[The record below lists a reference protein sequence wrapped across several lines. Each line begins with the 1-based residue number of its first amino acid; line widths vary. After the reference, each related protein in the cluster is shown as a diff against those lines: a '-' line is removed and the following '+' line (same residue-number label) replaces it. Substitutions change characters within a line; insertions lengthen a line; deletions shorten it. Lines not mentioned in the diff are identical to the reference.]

1 MRNVFVYFAAAAMV
15 VAAANAAGISPSTVN
30 LRVNSPR
37 SNALCLGSKMIRE
50 AIAMERLRGGGKL
63 KVAFLT
69 AGGLA
74 PCLSSSI
81 GYLIEIYNEYDPDI
95 EIIGYV
101 DGYKVEMCPQVFL
114 CKIHIC

>member
-1 MRNVFVYFAAAAMV
+1 MRNTFAVFAAAAMV
-15 VAAANAAGISPSTVN
+15 VAAASAAGISPSTVN

-37 SNALCLGSKMIRE
+37 SNALCLGSKMLKE
-50 AIAMERLRGGGKL
+50 AIAMERLRGGGGKL

-81 GYLIEIYNEYDPDI
+81 GYLIEIYNEYDPEI

-101 DGYKVEMCPQVFL
+101 DGYKV
-114 CKIHIC
+114 K

>member
-1 MRNVFVYFAAAAMV
+1 MQNLVIVLAAAAI
-15 VAAANAAGISPSTVN
+15 VAVSAAGLSPSTVN
-30 LRVNSPR
+30 LRVNSPL
-37 SNALCLGSKMIRE
+37 SNALSMRAKVINDILAAK
-50 AIAMERLRGGGKL
+50 RLRGGGKL

-81 GYLIEIYNEYDPDI
+81 GYLIEIYNEYDPEI

-101 DGYKVEMCPQVFL
+101 DGYKVLSNTLFRFREDG
-114 CKIHIC
+114 

>member
-50 AIAMERLRGGGKL
+50 AIAMERLRGGGKM

-101 DGYKVEMCPQVFL
+101 DGYKVDMCPSFSM
-114 CKIHIC
+114 